1 MFKPRIARRSL
12 DRFRSKG
19 LDGLEREMVAAAA
32 AGGLAGAR
40 VLEIGGGIGAMHA
53 ELLDAGAER
62 GEIVELVGAWEPY
75 ALELARERGLAE
87 RTTFSVVDILERPEA
102 VAPADLVILNRVVCC
117 SPDGVALA
125 GEAARHTRRA
135 LVLSFPRDVFW
146 VRPLMRTLNAWM
158 WLLRRSY
165 RAFVHPPSSLI
176 AAAEAEGLRRAA
188 EGRGPLW
195 EYAALVR
202 S

>member
-1 MFKPRIARRSL
+1 MARRSL
-12 DRFRSKG
+12 QRVRSKG

-40 VLEIGGGIGAMHA
+40 VLEVGGGIGAMQA
-53 ELLDAGAER
+53 ELLEAGADR
-62 GEIVELVGAWEPY
+62 GEIVELVAAWEPY
-75 ALELARERGLAE
+75 ALELARERGLAG
-87 RTTFSVVDILERPEA
+87 RTAFSVVDILERPEA
-102 VAPADLVILNRVVCC
+102 VAPADVVVLNRVVCC
-117 SPDGVALA
+117 SPDGVELT

-146 VRPLMRTLNAWM
+146 VRPFIRGLNAWM

-165 RAFVHPPSSLI
+165 RAFVHPPSALI
-176 AAAEAEGLRRAA
+176 AAAESEGLRRAA
-188 EGRGPLW
+188 EGRGRLW

-202 S
+202 P

>member
-1 MFKPRIARRSL
+1 MARRSL
-12 DRFRSKG
+12 ERVRSKG

-40 VLEIGGGIGAMHA
+40 VLEVGGGIGAMQA
-53 ELLDAGAER
+53 ELLEAGADR
-62 GEIVELVGAWEPY
+62 GEIVELVSAWEPY
-75 ALELARERGLAE
+75 ALELARERGLAG
-87 RTTFSVVDILERPEA
+87 RTAFSVVDILERPEA
-102 VAPADLVILNRVVCC
+102 VAPADVVVLNRVVCC
-117 SPDGVALA
+117 SPDGVELT

-146 VRPLMRTLNAWM
+146 VRPFIRGLNAWM

-165 RAFVHPPSSLI
+165 RAFVHPPSALI
-176 AAAEAEGLRRAA
+176 AAAESEGLRRAA
-188 EGRGPLW
+188 EGRGRLW

-202 S
+202 P